1 MMIEFYVI
9 SQKIELALKQAQDM
23 YEKAQVL
30 ATMTVCAKHAYA

>member
-23 YEKAQVL
+23 YDKAQSL
-30 ATMTVCAKHAYA
+30 GNLTVCAKHAYA